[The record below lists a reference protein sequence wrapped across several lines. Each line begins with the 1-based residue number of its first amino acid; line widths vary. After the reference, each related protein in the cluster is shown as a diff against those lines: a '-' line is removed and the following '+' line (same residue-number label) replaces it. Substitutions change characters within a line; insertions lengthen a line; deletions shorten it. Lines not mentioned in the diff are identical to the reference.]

1 MTKKERIEVI
11 SMLFR
16 KNIEHHCTY
25 CKFGTAIE
33 DDKILCVKKG
43 VVSAEKPCWKFQYD
57 PCKRIP
63 AKPKALDFKKY
74 DDEDFSL

>member
-1 MTKKERIEVI
+1 MAEKEGIEVF

-16 KNIEHHCTY
+16 KNIERNCAY

-63 AKPKALDFKKY
+63 VKAKALDFKKY